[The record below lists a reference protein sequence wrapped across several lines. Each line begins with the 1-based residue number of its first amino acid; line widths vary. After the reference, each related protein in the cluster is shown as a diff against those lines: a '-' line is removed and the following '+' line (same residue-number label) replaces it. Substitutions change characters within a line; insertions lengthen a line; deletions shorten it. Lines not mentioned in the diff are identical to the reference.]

1 MTILGEESPRVMP
14 SSPKF
19 QRTMANL
26 LPNSSFSVLLKIQ
39 LPNRPGYLAQV
50 IETIGKAGGNVGDIT
65 LLEQTREICDR
76 EIVVDASSIEHQQ
89 TIVGQVAQ
97 LAEVKL
103 LDWYDRTFQMHQG
116 GKITVTSKTP
126 LKRQSDLAMAYTPGV
141 GRICRAI
148 ADDPKRVFDL
158 TVKQNMVAIVTDGSA
173 VLGLGN
179 LGPEGALPVMEG
191 KAMLFKEFGGVDAF
205 PICVRTQDTDAIVEL
220 VKQISPVFGGVNLE
234 DIAAPR
240 CFEIEA
246 RLKQELDIPVF
257 HDDQHGTAIVVLAA
271 LTNALKFV
279 GKPLSGVKIVING
292 AGAAGIAVAKLLQ
305 EAGATNIWLCDSQG
319 IVSHDRPDLN
329 SAKQSLAVAQS
340 GTLADA
346 MLGADVFL
354 GLSAPGVVTVAMV
367 RSMATDPIVF
377 AMANPIPEIQPE
389 LISHDVA
396 VMATGR
402 SDYPNQINNVLAFP
416 GLFRGALD
424 CRASDLTTRMFLAA
438 ARAIA
443 DLVPSNAISAT
454 YIVPSAFDPA
464 VALAVAAAVK
474 DAAIADG
481 VTKA

>member
-1 MTILGEESPRVMP
+1 
-14 SSPKF
+14 
-19 QRTMANL
+19 MANL

-246 RLKQELDIPVF
+246 RLKRELDIPVF

-279 GKPLSGVKIVING
+279 HKPLSGVKIVING

-346 MLGADVFL
+346 MPGADVFL

-464 VALAVAAAVK
+464 VALAVAAAVQ

>member
-1 MTILGEESPRVMP
+1 
-14 SSPKF
+14 
-19 QRTMANL
+19 MANL

-279 GKPLSGVKIVING
+279 HKSLSDVKIVING

-305 EAGATNIWLCDSQG
+305 EAGATNIWLCDSKG
-319 IVSHDRPDLN
+319 IVSHDRVDLN
-329 SAKQSLAVAQS
+329 SAKQSLAVNQS

-346 MLGADVFL
+346 MPGADVFL

-443 DLVPSNAISAT
+443 DLVPSTAISAT

-464 VALAVAAAVK
+464 VAAAVAAAVQ
-474 DAAIADG
+474 DAAIVDG